1 MRISQ
6 ALSRL
11 QTIRQLEDP
20 PQFIVFHCGGND
32 IGAYS
37 LWDLRYQI
45 KYVLRNMIDMFPN
58 TKIIWSQILPRKNW
72 RYSRNEKAMERS
84 RCRVNSAAATE
95 TIRSGGGY
103 IKYMDIKYS
112 LLADDGVH
120 LSSLGYE
127 VFLNTIQGAL
137 ESFIDSS
144 YTVVFPY

>member
-1 MRISQ
+1 
-6 ALSRL
+6 
-11 QTIRQLEDP
+11 
-20 PQFIVFHCGGND
+20 
-32 IGAYS
+32 
-37 LWDLRYQI
+37 
-45 KYVLRNMIDMFPN
+45 MIDMFPN

-120 LSSLGYE
+120 LFSLGYE